1 MKRPPDGGLFY
12 FGKKG
17 VIVLKEFKSFILRG
31 NVVDLAVGIVIGAAF
46 AALIGAFTQ
55 SFIDPILALPGD
67 RANFDQYVFTLG
79 GSRFAYGAFIN
90 AVVAFLI
97 TAAAIFFFVVKP
109 VNMLMTRRKTET
121 DVESPTKT
129 CTECLSN
136 IPAGAKRCA
145 FCTSP
150 Q

>member
-1 MKRPPDGGLFY
+1 M
-12 FGKKG
+12 
-17 VIVLKEFKSFILRG
+17 LKEFRAFVLRG

-46 AALIGAFTQ
+46 GILVNQFIASFITPLLGVLTGGVDIADRSFSAGGVTFTWGAFVQALIVF
-55 SFIDPILALPGD
+55 LA
-67 RANFDQYVFTLG
+67 
-79 GSRFAYGAFIN
+79 
-90 AVVAFLI
+90 

-109 VNMLMTRRKTET
+109 VNTLMDRFKTQP
-121 DVESPTKT
+121 DVESPTKS
-129 CTECLSN
+129 CTECLSD

>member
-1 MKRPPDGGLFY
+1 M
-12 FGKKG
+12 
-17 VIVLKEFKSFILRG
+17 LKEFRSFVLRG

-46 AALIGAFTQ
+46 GLLVNQFIASFITPILGVLTGGVDIASREFSVGDVIFTWGAFVQALIVF
-55 SFIDPILALPGD
+55 LA
-67 RANFDQYVFTLG
+67 
-79 GSRFAYGAFIN
+79 
-90 AVVAFLI
+90 

-109 VNMLMTRRKTET
+109 VNKLMERFKTQP

-129 CTECLSN
+129 CTECLSD
-136 IPAGAKRCA
+136 IPAAAKRCA

>member
-1 MKRPPDGGLFY
+1 M
-12 FGKKG
+12 
-17 VIVLKEFKSFILRG
+17 LKDFKSFILRG

-46 AALIGAFTQ
+46 ATLVAAFTQ

-67 RANFDQYVFTLG
+67 RANLDQYSFTLG
-79 GSRFAYGAFIN
+79 GSRFAYGTFIN
-90 AVVAFLI
+90 AVIAFLI

-109 VNMLMTRRKTET
+109 VNVLMNRRKTAT

-136 IPAGAKRCA
+136 IPAAAKRCA

>member
-1 MKRPPDGGLFY
+1 MGAFSFAAGR
-12 FGKKG
+12 G

-46 AALIGAFTQ
+46 AALVGAFTQ

-67 RANFDQYVFTLG
+67 RANLDQYFFTLG
-79 GSRFAYGAFIN
+79 GSRFAYGSFVN
-90 AVVAFLI
+90 ALITFLI

-109 VNMLMTRRKTET
+109 VNVLMSRRKTAT